1 MDVRSI
7 FDRLQEIFYTLE
19 KNKLRTILTGLTV
32 SWGIF
37 MLILLLGSG
46 YGLENGVHS
55 AFQEDA
61 VNSLWIN
68 PGQTSI
74 PYKGIKQG
82 RRILF
87 HNPDVNE
94 INREITRTEAISG
107 RFYLDRSTNVRY
119 EKKTGNFQVVGV
131 RPEYEKIENYFIKT
145 GRSLNQL
152 DENRI
157 RKVAILGIEVQQ
169 ELFQNRPS
177 IGKYILIK
185 GVSFQVVGIFDD
197 PEDEW
202 NKDRIF
208 IPISTMQKVFSK
220 NDLVHNIAMTIN
232 TEDKLEAL
240 AVEQEI
246 RELLAG
252 RHTFS
257 KNDRRALFTHN
268 SLIEYSNFM
277 DLFANIRLFI
287 WVIGVGS
294 IVAGIVSISNIMLI
308 AVKERTRE
316 IGIRKALGESP
327 NSVIKMMLIE
337 TIMITLG
344 FGYFGLIAGVGILE
358 IMGKYITGV
367 AYFKNPE
374 INLGVA
380 FGALLILVLSGALAG
395 IFPARQAAH
404 IRPIDALRDE

>member
-1 MDVRSI
+1 MDVKSF
-7 FDRLQEIFYTLE
+7 FDQLQEIFYTLE

-74 PYKGIKQG
+74 SHKGIKQG
-82 RRILF
+82 RKIIF
-87 HNPDVNE
+87 YNPDVK
-94 INREITRTEAISG
+94 EITKEISQKESISG
-107 RFYLDRSTNVRY
+107 RFYLGHSTTVRY
-119 EKKTGNFQVVGV
+119 EKTTGNFQVVGV
-131 RPEYEKIENYFIKT
+131 TPEYEIIENYHIKN
-145 GRSLNQL
+145 GRSLNPL
-152 DENRI
+152 DEDQS
-157 RKVAILGIEVQQ
+157 RKKAILGIEVQK
-169 ELFQNRPS
+169 ELFKNQDA

-185 GVSFQVVGIFDD
+185 GVPFQVVGVFDD

-202 NKDRIF
+202 NLERIF
-208 IPISTMQKVFSK
+208 IPISTMQRVFSK
-220 NDLVHNIAMTIN
+220 NDQIHNIAMTIN
-232 TEDKLEAL
+232 TKDKLEAQ
-240 AVEQEI
+240 AVEQEV
-246 RELLAG
+246 RDLLA
-252 RHTFS
+252 RQHKFS
-257 KNDRRALFTHN
+257 NKDKRAVFTHN
-268 SLIEYSNFM
+268 SLVEYTRFM

-287 WVIGVGS
+287 WIIGAGS

-308 AVKERTRE
+308 TVKERTRE
-316 IGIRKALGESP
+316 IGIRKALGQSP

-337 TIMITLG
+337 TIIITLG
-344 FGYFGLIAGVGILE
+344 FGYFGLVAGIGILE
-358 IMGKYITGV
+358 IMARLITGV
-367 AYFKNPE
+367 AYFKHPE

-380 FGALLILVLSGALAG
+380 FGALLILVVSGVLAG
-395 IFPARQAAH
+395 IFPARRAAH

>member
-1 MDVRSI
+1 M
-7 FDRLQEIFYTLE
+7 FDQLQEIFYTLE
-19 KNKLRTILTGLTV
+19 KNKLRSILTGLTV

-46 YGLENGVHS
+46 YGLENGVHR

-68 PGQTSI
+68 PGQTSV
-74 PYKGIKQG
+74 PHKGIQQG
-82 RRILF
+82 RQIIFR
-87 HNPDVNE
+87 NTDTNE
-94 INREITRTEAISG
+94 ISKKIVQKETISG
-107 RFYLDRSTNVRY
+107 RFYLDRSTSIRY
-119 EKKTGNFQVVGV
+119 GKKTGNFQVVGV
-131 RPEYEKIENYFIKT
+131 KPEYDKIENYIIKK

-157 RKVAILGIEVQQ
+157 RKKAILGIQVHK
-169 ELFQNRPS
+169 ELFQNQPS
-177 IGKYILIK
+177 IGKYLLIK
-185 GVSFQVVGIFDD
+185 GVPFQVVGIFDD

-202 NKDRIF
+202 NLDRIF

-220 NDLVHNIAMTIN
+220 NDIIHNIAMTIN
-232 TEDKLEAL
+232 TRDKDEAQ
-240 AVEQEI
+240 AVEKEV
-246 RELLAG
+246 RELLAQQ
-252 RHTFS
+252 HKFS
-257 KNDRRALFTHN
+257 QKDRRAIFIHN
-268 SLIEYSNFM
+268 SLIEYTNLM

-337 TIMITLG
+337 TIIITLG
-344 FGYFGLIAGVGILE
+344 FGYFGLVAGIGILE
-358 IMGKYITGV
+358 IMGKYIKGV

-374 INLGVA
+374 INLSVA
-380 FGALLILVLSGALAG
+380 FGALVILVISGALAG
-395 IFPARQAAH
+395 IFPARRAAH

>member
-1 MDVRSI
+1 MDVGSL
-7 FDRLQEIFYTLE
+7 FDQLQEIFYTLE
-19 KNKLRTILTGLTV
+19 KNMLRTVLTGLTV

-74 PYKGIKQG
+74 SYKGIKQG
-82 RRILF
+82 RKIVF
-87 HNPDVNE
+87 HNPDVDE
-94 INREITRTEAISG
+94 ISHEIPQKETISA
-107 RFYLDRSTNVRY
+107 RFYLDRSTSVRY
-119 EKKTGNFQVVGV
+119 GKKTGNFQVVGV
-131 RPEYEKIENYFIKT
+131 RPEFEKIENYVIKK
-145 GRSLNQL
+145 GRSLNLL

-157 RKVAILGIEVQQ
+157 RKKAILGIEVQK
-169 ELFQNRPS
+169 ELFQNQFS
-177 IGKYILIK
+177 IGKYLLIK
-185 GVSFQVVGIFDD
+185 GIPFQVVGIFDD

-208 IPISTMQKVFSK
+208 IPISAMQKVFSK
-220 NDLVHNIAMTIN
+220 NDMIHNIAMTLN
-232 TEDKLEAL
+232 TRDKLEAQ
-240 AVEQEI
+240 AVEKEI
-246 RELLAG
+246 RDLLAG

-257 KNDRRALFTHN
+257 KKDRRALFTHN

-287 WVIGVGS
+287 WIIGVGS

-308 AVKERTRE
+308 TVKERTRE

-337 TIMITLG
+337 TILITLG
-344 FGYFGLIAGVGILE
+344 FGYFGLVAGIGVLE
-358 IMGKYITGV
+358 LMGKYITDV
-367 AYFKNPE
+367 TYFKNPE
-374 INLGVA
+374 INLSVA
-380 FGALLILVLSGALAG
+380 FGALLILVISGTLAG
-395 IFPARQAAH
+395 IFPARRAAN

>member
-1 MDVRSI
+1 MDVRTL
-7 FDRLQEIFYTLE
+7 FDQLQEIFYTLE
-19 KNKLRTILTGLTV
+19 KNRLRTILTGLTV

-68 PGQTSI
+68 PGQTSM

-82 RRILF
+82 RKILF
-87 HNPDVNE
+87 HTPDVNE
-94 INREITRTEAISG
+94 ISREIDRTETISG
-107 RFYLDRSTNVRY
+107 RFYLDRSTSVRN

-131 RPEYEKIENYFIKT
+131 RPEYEKIENYVIRK
-145 GRSLNQL
+145 GRSLNPL
-152 DENRI
+152 DETQV
-157 RKVAILGIEVQQ
+157 RKVAILGIEVQS
-169 ELFQNRPS
+169 ELFQNSPC
-177 IGKYILIK
+177 IGKYLLIK
-185 GVSFQVVGIFDD
+185 GVPFQVVGIFDD

-202 NKDRIF
+202 NLDRIF
-208 IPISTMQKVFSK
+208 IPLSTMQKVFSK
-220 NDLVHNIAMTIN
+220 NDRIHNIAMTIN
-232 TEDKLEAL
+232 TRESESAR
-240 AVEQEI
+240 AVEQEV
-246 RELLAG
+246 RELLAR

-257 KNDRRALFTHN
+257 PKDKRAVFTHN
-268 SLIEYSNFM
+268 SLIEYTHYM
-277 DLFANIRLFI
+277 ELFANIRLFI

-308 AVKERTRE
+308 SVKERTRE

-327 NSVIKMMLIE
+327 GSVIRMMLIE

-344 FGYFGLIAGVGILE
+344 FGYFGLVAGIGILE
-358 IMGKYITGV
+358 IMGHYITGV
-367 AYFKNPE
+367 AYFKHPE
-374 INLGVA
+374 INMGVA
-380 FGALLILVLSGALAG
+380 FGALLILVVSGALAG
-395 IFPARQAAH
+395 IFPARRAAH